1 MPGWLTL
8 PLLIDLI
15 LIGMALEAGWLI
27 WRHRR
32 AGASGLP
39 PFLLHIMSGLL
50 LLVAAKLALR
60 SIDFQIVA
68 SVLGLAGVIH
78 FMDLKL
84 SGVFEP
90 FQSKNALPH
99 PHRAEK

>member
-32 AGASGLP
+32 AGQRATAISSACYVGATAADGSEVGFAKHRLPDRRQCTGPRGDHPFSGSEIERHL
-39 PFLLHIMSGLL
+39 
-50 LLVAAKLALR
+50 
-60 SIDFQIVA
+60 
-68 SVLGLAGVIH
+68 
-78 FMDLKL
+78 
-84 SGVFEP
+84 
-90 FQSKNALPH
+90 
-99 PHRAEK
+99 

>member
-32 AGASGLP
+32 AGMPGLP
-39 PFLLHIMSGLL
+39 PFLLHVVSGLL
-50 LLVAAKLALR
+50 LLLAMKLALQ
-60 SIDFQIVA
+60 SAHF
-68 SVLGLAGVIH
+68 SVISAILGTAGVIH
-78 FMDLKL
+78 FFDLKVKISL
-84 SGVFEP
+84 SP
-90 FQSKNALPH
+90 T
-99 PHRAEK
+99 HRQRSNSVSHRNQN

>member
-39 PFLLHIMSGLL
+39 PFLLHVLSGLL
-50 LLVAAKLALR
+50 LLVAARLALQ

-99 PHRAEK
+99 PHRTEK